1 MRYLALLLLAVTAHA
16 ATPKPPTLTFTPI
29 AITITAPSQNTNNTA
44 LTDLT
49 GYRLY
54 HRLAPATSYDAMP
67 FQLGL
72 VSRYDYP
79 APFVNGTHYYALAAV
94 NSTNVESAKTPEVSI
109 SHDTMR
115 VEVIASNVTTAPTI
129 YTVIKGA
136 DNLILIPVGAVPL
149 GTACDTSQGVLRA
162 GKLYNVVDIT
172 SVTWSG
178 TARPV
183 VALGSCD

>member
-1 MRYLALLLLAVTAHA
+1 
-16 ATPKPPTLTFTPI
+16 
-29 AITITAPSQNTNNTA
+29 
-44 LTDLT
+44 
-49 GYRLY
+49 
-54 HRLAPATSYDAMP
+54 MP

-79 APFVNGTHYYALAAV
+79 TPFVNGTHYYAVAAV
-94 NSTNVESAKTPEVSI
+94 NSTNVESAKTPEI
-109 SHDTMR
+109 SVAHDTIR
-115 VEVIASNVTTAPTI
+115 VNVLASNVTTAPTI

-136 DNLILIPVGAVPL
+136 DNLILLPVGSVPL
-149 GTACDTSQGVLRA
+149 GTACDTTQGVLRA

-183 VALGSCD
+183 VAVGSCT